1 MKWAIVI
8 EKSENGY
15 GGYAPDFPGLGVVG
29 DTQDEVRQ
37 LLAEGMELYLEEVGK
52 QFDVTASSLNA
63 NPRPKL
69 RSSTWS

>member
-52 QFDVTASSLNA
+52 QPERQPAAEAQVEYLELGEPVT
-63 NPRPKL
+63 
-69 RSSTWS
+69 

>member
-29 DTQDEVRQ
+29 DTPDEVRQ
-37 LLAEGMELYLEEVGK
+37 LLAEAMALYLEEIGSQPQRK
-52 QFDVTASSLNA
+52 PTAAAQVEYLERGEPVA
-63 NPRPKL
+63 
-69 RSSTWS
+69 